1 MRTLTW
7 LPGVET
13 PALIVREIEPHDWRA
28 FSRFMLS
35 PTYQR
40 HIAMRFKDEDEVK
53 AFVTRT
59 VARQGDERRNV
70 FHLAAEAKSTGETIG
85 DGFIILQRKGLAE
98 LGWGV
103 DPRHWHQGLGTQI
116 GRALLGLSQ
125 AELGQK
131 AGLQPSAISHFESR
145 RRSPSF
151 DNLRRLADALS
162 VTLDFLLGRE
172 SEARSAGP
180 VAGACFSP
188 VNTLTETTA
197 QAARART
204 PTLRFVEGLSRI
216 TSTRAS

>member
-40 HIAMRFKDEDEVK
+40 HIAIRFKDEDEVK

-70 FHLAAEAKSTGETIG
+70 FHLAAEAKSTGATIG

-103 DPRHWHQGLGTQI
+103 DPRHWHQGFGTQI
-116 GRALLGLSQ
+116 GRALLGL
-125 AELGQK
+125 L
-131 AGLQPSAISHFESR
+131 FE
-145 RRSPSF
+145 
-151 DNLRRLADALS
+151 RLAVNRGWCKVMASNVASSRLARRIGLKHLRSHANYPAGGGRIETVEIFAL
-162 VTLDFLLGRE
+162 
-172 SEARSAGP
+172 
-180 VAGACFSP
+180 
-188 VNTLTETTA
+188 TA
-197 QAARART
+197 KEYFEL
-204 PTLRFVEGLSRI
+204 PY
-216 TSTRAS
+216 